1 MDVCIA
7 EGRGLSFLGPH
18 MTQSQVDSL
27 AKLMVQ
33 NDWNMRFKTRDQLL
47 IPSCM
52 ALSHAY
58 CLSESQFPY
67 LQNGAYNVQFSG
79 LFWCLK
85 ERFMLPSNGM
95 LIRNLIHETSDVQ
108 LIIGRPLSYRKFN
121 IRGNF
126 DVKVVKPLPKLVRQ
140 HQSKN
145 CHKAYSPYQHVH
157 QPGGLL
163 TKRSL
168 RGQKK
173 GWVWTNCH
181 AEYGDHGGNVSCRG

>member
-1 MDVCIA
+1 
-7 EGRGLSFLGPH
+7 
-18 MTQSQVDSL
+18 
-27 AKLMVQ
+27 
-33 NDWNMRFKTRDQLL
+33 
-47 IPSCM
+47 
-52 ALSHAY
+52 
-58 CLSESQFPY
+58 
-67 LQNGAYNVQFSG
+67 
-79 LFWCLK
+79 
-85 ERFMLPSNGM
+85 MLPSNGM

-140 HQSKN
+140 RQSKN

-181 AEYGDHGGNVSCRG
+181 AEYGDHGGNVSCRGQPGNEGKTESQQGRDEALDHFLFFITSSYIPSSSPSSYVLSSGSSHSVPGIGRLTLKSWTELTP